1 MTARRGQPLWIAP
14 LRNPLSALG
23 VAAVG
28 LVIGL
33 LWDAGQGMLLH
44 SGSEAK
50 ANSTA
55 AAEPATPSNGGSGAT
70 TAASDKGERE
80 SGTDGMG
87 AKRSAASSALTIK
100 GPAVDVPKEVLNM
113 LDQRKRFLDQREDAL
128 RAERARL
135 DTLKQ
140 DLELLL
146 DRYEASVKAYEEE
159 QEKQRAAKVADEEA
173 AKKRREAAA
182 AARQQSFDTVTK
194 IYEAMPS
201 EEAAERIE
209 KMPVPLAVNVLGS
222 LKSKTAGAILANVS
236 VGKAARL
243 SEQLSKLPQKTPPKA
258 PDKKK

>member
-1 MTARRGQPLWIAP
+1 MTARRGQPLWLAP

-55 AAEPATPSNGGSGAT
+55 VAEPETPSNGGAGA
-70 TAASDKGERE
+70 
-80 SGTDGMG
+80 TDGMG

>member
-1 MTARRGQPLWIAP
+1 MTARRGQPFWLAP

-55 AAEPATPSNGGSGAT
+55 AIEPEAPSNGGAGA
-70 TAASDKGERE
+70 
-80 SGTDGMG
+80 TDGMG
-87 AKRSAASSALTIK
+87 ASTGAKRPAPSSALTIK